1 MKRHILL
8 SSALAFLVAIPSMAQ
23 LDGDGYY
30 RVKNVTTERYISVVD
45 NKSSTELATTEPDL
59 AALISIK
66 PFETIVNDP
75 STIIYIEYN
84 GVKNSNN
91 YYNLYSQGIDVYSI
105 LSHWV
110 FVMPYS
116 KSGDY
121 YGKYRAWGEDSG
133 SNFYICDNTNTTNAQ
148 GTIQSNS
155 TNRYWDI
162 LPVSASSDDNYFAFV
177 PTISSNGKYY
187 GVLYCS
193 FAYKAASDGVKFYY
207 VSKISGSKALYT
219 EIEGTVPAGTP
230 VIVEC
235 SSTDYSDNRLEIV
248 SSSASS
254 PSDNLLGGVYFH
266 SYKAKHVNITM
277 YDSSTMRVLGLL
289 SDGSLGF
296 YKADESEF
304 TYTYSAETGSF
315 PANYAY
321 LNVSSS
327 DADELTLTDLTTGIK
342 SISNDD
348 AQPIAPT
355 GIYTMTGVK
364 VSDDSNTTG
373 LEPGIYIRDGKKV
386 VIR

>member
-1 MKRHILL
+1 MATTPLR
-8 SSALAFLVAIPSMAQ
+8 AQ

-30 RVKNVTTERYISVVD
+30 RVQNVTTERYISIVD
-45 NKSSTELATTEPDL
+45 NKSNTETATTEPDL
-59 AALISIK
+59 GALISIK
-66 PFETIVNDP
+66 PFATIVDDP

-110 FVMPYS
+110 FVMPYT

-121 YGKYRAWGEDSG
+121 YGTYRAWGEDSG
-133 SNFYICDNTNTTNAQ
+133 NNFYICDNTNTTNLQ
-148 GTIQSNS
+148 STILSNS
-155 TNRYWDI
+155 TNKYWNI
-162 LPVSASSDDNYFAFV
+162 LPVSASDDDNYFAFT
-177 PTISSNGKYY
+177 PTISAGGKYY

-207 VSKISGSKALYT
+207 VTQISGEKAFYN
-219 EIEGTVPAGTP
+219 EIDGTVPAGTP

-235 SSTDYSDNRLEIV
+235 SSEDYSDNRLEIV
-248 SSSASS
+248 SSDESA
-254 PSDNLLGGVYFH
+254 PSDNLMGGVYFH
-266 SYKAKHVNITM
+266 SYKSKHVNLTM
-277 YDSSTMRVLGLL
+277 YDSETMRILGTL

-296 YKADESEF
+296 YKADESDF

-327 DADELTLTDLTTGIK
+327 DEDELVLLDITTGIK
-342 SISNDD
+342 SIANSESKPSAKQGVYNLAGIKVADD
-348 AQPIAPT
+348 AKTSDLSP
-355 GIYTMTGVK
+355 GV
-364 VSDDSNTTG
+364 
-373 LEPGIYIRDGKKV
+373 YISGGKKI